1 MNDDE
6 QLQFVYRISKL
17 ICRYIRQE
25 ITEPELK
32 TLYAWAYAS
41 KANQDLFEELSES
54 GNFQTVLRSWLEI
67 DREGALRE
75 ILRPLTY
82 RSPTSGS

>member
-1 MNDDE
+1 MNDQE
-6 QLQFVYRISKL
+6 QLEFVSRISGL
-17 ICRYIRQE
+17 ICRYLRQE
-25 ITEPELK
+25 ITDPELR

-41 KANQDLFEELSES
+41 KANQDLFEELSDIGS
-54 GNFQTVLRSWLEI
+54 LQTVLSSWLEI

-82 RSPTSGS
+82 RSPMSGS